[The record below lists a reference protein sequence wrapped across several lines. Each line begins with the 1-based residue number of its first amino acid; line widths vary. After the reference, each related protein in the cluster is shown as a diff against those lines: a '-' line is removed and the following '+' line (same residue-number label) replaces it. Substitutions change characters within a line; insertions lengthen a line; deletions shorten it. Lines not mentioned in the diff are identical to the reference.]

1 MQDFKK
7 VILGTGNYNNVKEGN
22 RVSVTGDGGNAWGY
36 FDASY
41 KKLSPKLITY
51 IPYKENLERL
61 KELVRSLQSGELT
74 LDESLK
80 AFEEGIKLSK
90 TL

>member
-1 MQDFKK
+1 MQEKSF
-7 VILGTGNYNNVKEGN
+7 E
-22 RVSVTGDGGNAWGY
+22 
-36 FDASY
+36 
-41 KKLSPKLITY
+41 
-51 IPYKENLERL
+51 ENLERL

-90 TL
+90 TLEDKLKSIEEKAVKLFDNGELKDLD